1 MSRRYIPLLFVLIS
15 GGITCIITFVGDI
28 SILPRLIILFV
39 VMVIFYLFG
48 SILEHFLNMF
58 EKDIKEKEEREQKE
72 REEQEQREREEQER
86 AQATATEKE

>member
-15 GGITCIITFVGDI
+15 VGITCIITFVGDI

-48 SILEHFLNMF
+48 SMLEYFLNMF
-58 EKDIKEKEEREQKE
+58 EKDIKEKEQKE

-86 AQATATEKE
+86 AQAAETEKE

>member
-1 MSRRYIPLLFVLIS
+1 MFVLIS

-48 SILEHFLNMF
+48 SMLEYFLNMF
-58 EKDIKEKEEREQKE
+58 EKDIKEKEQKE

-86 AQATATEKE
+86 AQAAETEKE

>member
-1 MSRRYIPLLFVLIS
+1 MFVLIS

-48 SILEHFLNMF
+48 SMLEYFLNMF
-58 EKDIKEKEEREQKE
+58 EKDIKEKEQKE

-86 AQATATEKE
+86 AQAAEAEKE

>member
-1 MSRRYIPLLFVLIS
+1 MFVLIS

-48 SILEHFLNMF
+48 SMLEYFLNMF
-58 EKDIKEKEEREQKE
+58 EKDIKEKEQKE
-72 REEQEQREREEQER
+72 REEQEQREREEQDR
-86 AQATATEKE
+86 AQATETEKE